1 MAVLTKEAET
11 RILDLLLAEGLVD
24 PTLASNARNS
34 ADGGP
39 ILDKLIEEH
48 AITGDMVSHA
58 TALIIGV
65 PYVELRN
72 IMIDQDI
79 LVKIPY
85 ETQAR
90 FMVIPLG
97 EKDGMLN
104 IAMADVTNVQA
115 TDYISN
121 LINQPA
127 RWIPNPRRCF

>member
-11 RILDLLLAEGLVD
+11 RILNLLLAEGLVD
-24 PTLASNARNS
+24 PTLATNAQNS
-34 ADGGP
+34 AIDGSSM
-39 ILDKLIEEH
+39 LDKLTNEH

-65 PYVELRN
+65 PYVELKN

-79 LVKIPY
+79 LTKIPY

-121 LINQPA
+121 LIN
-127 RWIPNPRRCF
+127 